1 MTDLLDRYT
10 NKDELLL
17 LIENNS
23 AASWQLDTE
32 QVQTILE
39 SRVRGQEHVIEDL
52 VQVISR
58 QFAKV
63 SRRRPVA
70 NLMFVGPSGTGKGEL
85 CKALAE
91 ALYGDENNRIEF
103 DCGQFKDPSAISRLV
118 GSAQGYQGGTGELT
132 KAMMANKKRIVVF
145 DEIEKAHESVFDL
158 FLSIMGEGRLQDQR
172 TGKAADFT
180 EAIVILTSNAEQ
192 DSLSRLTEQT
202 EDPSELNNAVRVHL
216 RETGTFRPEIIGR
229 IDRIYVFRQL
239 QGIVR
244 AEIVVMKIR
253 KLALEYDLEVEFVDP
268 QIVHELLIEGDK
280 LSDFGARQR
289 EQVVED
295 RLAGPL
301 SDAKRRGATRISL
314 SLDSDGD
321 LLIAPA

>member
-1 MTDLLDRYT
+1 MHDLLERYT
-10 NKDELLL
+10 NKDELLQ
-17 LIENNS
+17 LIENTDDS
-23 AASWQLDTE
+23 AWLLDADQIQET
-32 QVQTILE
+32 LE
-39 SRVRGQEHVIEDL
+39 NRVRGQQHVIDDL
-52 VQVISR
+52 VQVITR

-103 DCGQFKDPSAISRLV
+103 DCGQFKDQSAISRLV

-132 KAMMANKKRIVVF
+132 KAMMANRKRIVVF
-145 DEIEKAHESVFDL
+145 DEIEKAHDSVFDL

-192 DSLSRLTEQT
+192 DSLSRLSEQT
-202 EDPSELNNAVRVHL
+202 DDVNDLNNAVRVHL
-216 RETGTFRPEIIGR
+216 RESGTFRPEIIGR
-229 IDRIYVFRQL
+229 IDRIYVFKQL

-244 AEIVVMKIR
+244 AEVVVMKIR
-253 KLALEYDLEVEFVDP
+253 KLAAEYDLEVNFVDP

-280 LSDFGARQR
+280 LSEFGARQR

-301 SDAKRRGATRISL
+301 SDAKRRGASTISL
-314 SLDSDGD
+314 SYDGDGD
-321 LLIAPA
+321 LLIEPA

>member
-1 MTDLLDRYT
+1 MLDLLDRYT
-10 NKDELLL
+10 NKDELLQ
-17 LIENNS
+17 LIEKTNDS
-23 AASWQLDTE
+23 AWQLNSEKIQET
-32 QVQTILE
+32 LE
-39 SRVRGQEHVIEDL
+39 ARVRGQQHVIDDL
-52 VQVISR
+52 VQVITR

-118 GSAQGYQGGTGELT
+118 GSAQGYQGGAGELT
-132 KAMMANKKRIVVF
+132 KAMMANRKRIVVF
-145 DEIEKAHESVFDL
+145 DEIEKAHDSVFDL

-172 TGKAADFT
+172 SGKAADFT

-192 DSLSRLTEQT
+192 ESLAKLKEQT
-202 EDPSELNNAVRVHL
+202 EDANELNNAVRIHL
-216 RETGTFRPEIIGR
+216 RESGTFRPEIIGR
-229 IDRIYVFRQL
+229 IDRIYVFKQL
-239 QGIVR
+239 EGIVR
-244 AEIVVMKIR
+244 AEVVVMKIR
-253 KLALEYDLEVEFVDP
+253 KLATEYDLEVDYVDP
-268 QIVHELLIEGDK
+268 QIVHELLLEGDK
-280 LSDFGARQR
+280 LSEFGARQR

-295 RLAGPL
+295 HLAGPL
-301 SDAKRRGATRISL
+301 SDAKRQGASKISL
-314 SLDSDGD
+314 TYEQDGD